1 MNKLSPALFI
11 LFNVYLSIVL
21 IWIFARLE
29 PIINQTF
36 FPTYQEAEIQ
46 TYMLGLG
53 LFFLFQIIWYRL
65 IATKNTGG
73 VRLSLSLKSLIAWLV
88 TILLLVVAYRFFASV
103 EQSEHVQQTL
113 WWMGFSTVKTLRAV
127 HAFWGVG
134 IFIAIVFLLFSNTYR
149 GTRWTRSVHIL
160 ACVIIFF
167 LTIGIP
173 KLNLY
178 DYTHYAGP
186 IHDILIGN
194 PPLTSRSW
202 YGFFPIVLL
211 SILFRVIPLTAASLH
226 ITITVVHYL
235 GFLLYYK
242 VLDTILQDAR
252 LALIGALYAIF
263 ASHLVMI
270 GGINEHPQNTFIRM
284 GAWLIVAL
292 TIVYQSVLMKKLGKI
307 ALTLPPIVTVLS
319 LFWTLDVGLYT
330 LEAYC
335 LYMLLMN
342 LNDHVT
348 IFIKQLSRTIGVVAG
363 CIIAVFGFVNL
374 VYFVMYHRL
383 PMWYTHYFFITRYQA
398 SNHMLPVPHEPWLW
412 ISVLIPVATIGFL
425 VSRMKQQQGL
435 THVQSGVLFVA
446 VASLTYFSYF
456 LGRTTLNQLHNVILP
471 ILVCA
476 FYLIKIGLD
485 HARRS
490 PFPIAIASII
500 LVGTILGVPGTLLAY
515 EGIQY
520 LKIANP
526 VNTLR
531 IVRGEMSDEY
541 DWFGPT
547 VKSIQSK
554 YSEEIKSGNFTLL
567 SIWDTW
573 YLTLLHTT
581 NRVGINCQLC
591 YVPDENVDFQVGNIR
606 NSPSQYLFLDKERSE
621 NDYGARVTDVFS
633 NLTSEYHYVET
644 IGLLDVYKRY

>member
-1 MNKLSPALFI
+1 MITLRSLGFI
-11 LFNVYLSIVL
+11 LFNITISIIL
-21 IWIFARLE
+21 IWTFGNLE
-29 PIINQTF
+29 PFIHQTF

-53 LFFLFQIIWYRL
+53 LFFLFQIICYRL
-65 IATKNTGG
+65 ISTKNTSEMK
-73 VRLSLSLKSLIAWLV
+73 LSLSLKSLIAWLV
-88 TILLLVVAYRFFASV
+88 TILLLVGTYWFFTAV
-103 EQSEHVQQTL
+103 EQSVNVQQTL
-113 WWMGFSTVKTLRAV
+113 SSMGFTTVQSLGAV
-127 HAFWGVG
+127 EALLGVD
-134 IFIAIVFLLFSNTYR
+134 IFIAIVFLLFPNAHR
-149 GTRWTRSVHIL
+149 GTRRTYGMHIL
-160 ACVIIFF
+160 ACVVIFF

-202 YGFFPIVLL
+202 YGFFPIILL
-211 SILFRVIPLTAASLH
+211 SILFRFIPLTAASLH
-226 ITITVVHYL
+226 IAITVVHYL

-242 VLDTILQDAR
+242 VLDAILRDAR
-252 LALIGALYAIF
+252 WALIGALYAIF
-263 ASHLVMI
+263 GSHLVMI
-270 GGINEHPQNTFIRM
+270 GGINEHPQGTFIRM
-284 GAWLIVAL
+284 GAWVIVAL
-292 TIVYQSVLMKKLGKI
+292 TIVYQPVLRKKLGKV
-307 ALTLPPIVTVLS
+307 ALTIPPIVTALS

-330 LEAYC
+330 LGAYC
-335 LYMLLMN
+335 LYMLLVN
-342 LNDHVT
+342 LNDRVT
-348 IFIKQLSRTIGVVAG
+348 ILIKQLSRAIGVVAG
-363 CIIAVFGFVNL
+363 CIIAIFGFVNL

-383 PMWYTHYFFITRYQA
+383 PMWNTHYFFITRYQA
-398 SNHMLPVPHEPWLW
+398 SSHMLPVPHEPWLW

-425 VSRMKQQQGL
+425 VSRMKQQRGL
-435 THVQSGVLFVA
+435 TDVQSGVLFIA

-456 LGRTTLNQLHNVILP
+456 LGRTTLNQLHSVILP

-476 FYLIKIGLD
+476 FYLIKIDLD

-490 PFPIAIASII
+490 PLPIAIASVI

-515 EGIQY
+515 DGIQY

-531 IVRGEMSDEY
+531 LVRGEMSDEY

-547 VKSIQSK
+547 TKGIREK
-554 YSEEIKSGNFTLL
+554 YGSEIASGNLTLL

-573 YLTLLHTT
+573 YLTIFHTT

-591 YVPDENVDFQVGNIR
+591 YIPDENVDFQVGNIR

-621 NDYGARVTDVFS
+621 NDYGARVADVFS
-633 NLTSEYHYVET
+633 NLASEYHYVET
-644 IGLLDVYKRY
+644 IGLLDVYKRN

>member
-1 MNKLSPALFI
+1 MNKLLPLVFI
-11 LFNVYLSIVL
+11 FFNVCLSIFL
-21 IWIFARLE
+21 IWSLGSLE
-29 PIINQTF
+29 PTIRGVF
-36 FPTYQEAEIQ
+36 FPTLPEAEIQ

-53 LFFLFQIIWYRL
+53 IFFLFQIAWYSR
-65 IATKNTGG
+65 IPTKHTP
-73 VRLSLSLKSLIAWLV
+73 LTKFFLPLTSIILWLV
-88 TILLLVVAYRFFASV
+88 NILILVGSYKFFMNVGS
-103 EQSEHVQQTL
+103 SEKLQRTL
-113 WWMGFSTVKTLRAV
+113 SSMGFATVQSLGAIESLL
-127 HAFWGVG
+127 GVG
-134 IFIAIVFLLFSNTYR
+134 IFIAIVFLLFPNAHHGIRRTY
-149 GTRWTRSVHIL
+149 GMHIL
-160 ACVIIFF
+160 ACVIIFL

-173 KLNLY
+173 KLSLY

-194 PPLTSRSW
+194 PPLTSRTW
-202 YGFFPIVLL
+202 YGFFPIILL
-211 SILFRVIPLTAASLH
+211 SILFRFIPLTAASLH
-226 ITITVVHYL
+226 IAITVVHYL

-242 VLDTILQDAR
+242 VLHTILQDTR
-252 LALIGALYAIF
+252 WALLGSLYAIF
-263 ASHLVMI
+263 GSHLVMI

-292 TIVYQSVLMKKLGKI
+292 TIVYRSVLIKKLGKI
-307 ALTLPPIVTVLS
+307 ALTLPPIVTALS

-330 LEAYC
+330 LAAYC
-335 LYMLLMN
+335 FYVLLVN

-348 IFIKQLSRTIGVVAG
+348 IFIKQLFRTIGVVAG
-363 CIIAVFGFVNL
+363 CIIAIFGFVNL
-374 VYFVMYHRL
+374 VYFVIYHRL
-383 PMWYTHYFFITRYQA
+383 PMWYTHYFFITRYQM

-412 ISVLIPVATIGFL
+412 ISVLIPVATISFL
-425 VSRMKQQQGL
+425 LFRMKQQKGL
-435 THVQSGVLFVA
+435 NDDQSGVLFVA

-490 PFPIAIASII
+490 SQPIAIASII

-515 EGIQY
+515 ESIQY

-531 IVRGEMSDEY
+531 VVRGEMSDEY

-547 VKSIQSK
+547 VKNMQSK
-554 YSEEIKSGNFTLL
+554 YGEEIKSGNLTLL
-567 SIWDTW
+567 SMWDTW
-573 YLTLLHTT
+573 YLILFHTT

-591 YVPDENVDFQVGNIR
+591 YIPDENVDFQARNIL
-606 NSPSQYLFLDKERSE
+606 NSASAYLFLDAQRSQYE
-621 NDYGARVTDVFS
+621 YGGRVEVVFS
-633 NLTSEYHYVET
+633 KVRSKYRYVET
-644 IGLLDVYKRY
+644 VGLLDVYKRI